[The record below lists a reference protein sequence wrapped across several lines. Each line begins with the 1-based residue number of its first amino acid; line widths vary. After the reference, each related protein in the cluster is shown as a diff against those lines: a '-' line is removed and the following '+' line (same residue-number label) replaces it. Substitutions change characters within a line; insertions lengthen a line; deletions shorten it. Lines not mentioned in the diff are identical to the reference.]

1 MKNKRSTKSRYPRS
15 ERGYSRTVRL
25 NEVLRE
31 VLADKLERIESDSE
45 HLGMLTVTAVECD
58 RDLRNATVLLSS
70 MSEADKAALESERAG
85 LQAAIAG
92 QLKLRRTPRLRFV
105 ADPAVAAGLRIEEI
119 LSHLPPS
126 AEEVYPADPS
136 AEPDIDPPGGAEGV

>member
-15 ERGYSRTVRL
+15 QRGYLRTARL

-31 VLADKLERIESDSE
+31 VLADKLERLESDNE

-58 RDLRNATVLLSS
+58 PDLRHATVMLSS
-70 MSEADKAALESERAG
+70 MSESDKAALESARVG
-85 LQAAIAG
+85 LQAAIAD
-92 QLKLRRTPRLRFV
+92 QLQLRRTPQLRFV

-126 AEEVYPADPS
+126 AEHVYEADPT
-136 AEPDIDPPGGAEGV
+136 AEPDLEPTGGAEGV

>member
-15 ERGYSRTVRL
+15 ERGYARTARL

-58 RDLRNATVLLSS
+58 PDLRHATVLLSS
-70 MSEADKAALESERAG
+70 MSEADKAALELARVE

-92 QLKLRRTPRLRFV
+92 QLQLRRTPRLRFV

-126 AEEVYPADPS
+126 AEEVYEADRTVES
-136 AEPDIDPPGGAEGV
+136 GVEPPGGAEGA